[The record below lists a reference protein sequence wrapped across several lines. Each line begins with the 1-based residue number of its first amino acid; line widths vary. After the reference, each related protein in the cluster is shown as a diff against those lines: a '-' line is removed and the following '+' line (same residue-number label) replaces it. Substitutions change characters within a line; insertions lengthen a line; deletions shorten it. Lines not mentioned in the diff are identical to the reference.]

1 MHWWTGGAGEDRL
14 RGNTSFDPWNL
25 IQVMLAKESHLLF
38 HFLVFYFLVSHPPF

>member
-38 HFLVFYFLVSHPPF
+38 HFPVFHFLVSHPPF